1 MIMENA
7 ANIFVLVDGLG
18 WEWLKTIPFL
28 NDYAPYRRPLNT
40 VFGFSAGAIPSIL
53 TGCYPEAHGRMAMFH
68 KVPENQSPFRD
79 FAWLC
84 GMPRAVVENR
94 YVRHLVEYGVKAL
107 HGFGGHF
114 DLYAVPLRYLPM
126 LDICEKRDI
135 YRPGG
140 IAGSITIFDVLEE
153 RGVPYRSYSYHQG
166 SDFDLISM
174 ACKEMES
181 GDASFH
187 FLYLAQVDAFLH
199 EHADQ
204 PAKVAE
210 LLSQYEDRLENL
222 IATAVRRC
230 GRAKFHLFSDHGMAP
245 TQRTLDVQSRLARLG
260 PRPPHAYLA
269 LLDSTMIRFWYF
281 DCNVCEAVHEALPEG
296 EGGRW
301 LAEKELRAMKAYFPD
316 HRYGEEIYLL
326 DEGVVA
332 EPSHM
337 GTVAPRGMH
346 GFSPEA
352 PHSMASFI
360 SSEDYDSSLH
370 SITDIFGVMCE
381 RC

>member
-1 MIMENA
+1 MDTT

-28 NDYAPYRRPLNT
+28 NDYARYRRPLNT

-68 KVPENQSPFRD
+68 KVPATQSPFRD

-84 GMPRAVVENR
+84 AMPRAVVENR
-94 YVRHLVEYGVKAL
+94 YIRHLVEYGVKAL
-107 HGFGGHF
+107 YGFGGHF

-140 IAGSITIFDVLEE
+140 IGGSTTIFDILEE
-153 RGVPYRSYSYHQG
+153 RRVPYRSYSYHQG
-166 SDFDLISM
+166 TDFDLISM
-174 ACKEMES
+174 ARCEIES
-181 GDASFH
+181 GESNFH
-187 FLYLAQVDAFLH
+187 FLYLSQVDAFLH

-204 PAKVAE
+204 PELVRG
-210 LLSQYEDRLENL
+210 LLSRYQDRLADL
-222 IATAVRRC
+222 IEAATRRR
-230 GRAKFHLFSDHGMAP
+230 GQTRFHLFSDHGMAP
-245 TQRTLDVQSRLARLG
+245 TVRTVDVQARLAKSGL
-260 PRPPHAYLA
+260 RPLDGYLA

-281 DCNVCEAVHEALPEG
+281 NDGVRDAAHQALLEG
-296 EGGRW
+296 ENGRW
-301 LAEKELRAMKAYFPD
+301 LAEKEMRGLKAYFPD
-316 HRYGEEIYLL
+316 NRYGEEIYLL
-326 DEGVVA
+326 NEGVVA

-337 GTVAPRGMH
+337 GNVAPRGMH

-360 SSEDYDSSLH
+360 SSEDYATGPK
-370 SITDIFGVMCE
+370 SITDVFGVMREYC
-381 RC
+381 